1 MPQLMKIRI
10 KFKKNREVRFIS
22 HLSLAKT
29 LRQAVCR
36 AGLPIAYSHGFNP
49 HQKISLCHPLP
60 LGMRSDSEFAD
71 LILTEKIEAE
81 ELKTKLNKKLPT
93 GIEILEAKEVP
104 LQSKSLAAL
113 ADAASYEI
121 TLGDVQM
128 PVKMEAS
135 DSVIKT
141 MSYED
146 SPEPTLNITVK
157 IPGMR
162 IKDVLSLLLGLDE
175 QGVKLLEIKR
185 TGIFARRGEDLVSL
199 MDI

>member
-1 MPQLMKIRI
+1 MKVRI
-10 KFKKNREVRFIS
+10 KFKKNQEVKFIS

-71 LILTEKIEAE
+71 LVFAEKIEADE
-81 ELKTKLNKKLPT
+81 VKKKLNEKLPT

-104 LQSKSLAAL
+104 LQSKSLITL
-113 ADAASYEI
+113 ADVASYKI
-121 TLGDVQM
+121 ILKQL
-128 PVKMEAS
+128 P
-135 DSVIKT
+135 IKT
-141 MSYED
+141 KVQNPAIKNMSYQD

-157 IPGMR
+157 IPGVR
-162 IKDVLSLLLGLDE
+162 IKDVLSSLLGLDE
-175 QGVKLLEIKR
+175 DGVKLLEVKR
-185 TGIFARRGEDLVSL
+185 TGMFAQRNEELISL